1 MHRNPV
7 IRGTLV
13 VVLAVSAS
21 AAFAQSLTRAQ
32 QQALRSAC
40 GADIRAVC
48 AGIQPGGGRL
58 LQCIQANPDRIS
70 QGCKDVLASVK
81 AAKAQ

>member
-1 MHRNPV
+1 MHRNVV
-7 IRGTLV
+7 IRGILV

-21 AAFAQSLTRAQ
+21 AAFAQSLTRTQ

-70 QGCKDVLASVK
+70 QGCKDALASVK